1 MTSCDDRYDLARFVD
16 AQQGV
21 YETAIAEIRAGR
33 KRSHWMWYV
42 FPQVLGLGSSATAQH
57 YGIRDAEEAR
67 AYLAHPVLG
76 ERLIECAEAIC
87 SVTGRSAR
95 EILGTPDDLKLRSC
109 ATLFAQVSPP
119 GSVFDRVL
127 RRYYDGQPDQATLA
141 LLRPQET

>member
-1 MTSCDDRYDLARFVD
+1 MTSCDDRYDLVRFVD
-16 AQQGV
+16 AQQGL

-42 FPQVLGLGSSATAQH
+42 FPQVVGLGSSATAQH

-76 ERLIECAEAIC
+76 QRLIECAEAIC

-141 LLRPQET
+141 LLRPLET

>member
-1 MTSCDDRYDLARFVD
+1 VTSRDDPHDLSRFVD

-21 YETAIAEIRAGR
+21 YESVIAEIRAGR
-33 KRSHWMWYV
+33 KRSHWMWYI
-42 FPQVLGLGSSATAQH
+42 FPQVVGLGSSATAQH

-76 ERLIECAEAIC
+76 QRLIECAEAIC
-87 SVTGRSAR
+87 SVTGRSAS

-141 LLRPQET
+141 LLRPHET